1 MKIILLN
8 GSPRQE
14 CTYTAL
20 KIVAEEIEKNGIE
33 VEIINIG
40 KKPISGCIACGSC
53 KSTGKCAIDDGV
65 NEFIEKMKDA
75 DGIIVGTP
83 VHYASASG
91 AVTSF
96 MDRAAFSGGKYLMYK
111 PAAAVASCRRGGAS
125 VSLDQINKY
134 FGILNM
140 PVVSSNYWNMV
151 HGSCGEDVYKDEEG
165 VQTMR
170 ILGKNISWMVKLIEN
185 GNKNGISHPEPETK
199 IMTNYVR

>member
-20 KIVAEEIEKNGIE
+20 KIIAEEIEKNGIE
-33 VEIINIG
+33 TEIINIG

-53 KSTGKCAIDDGV
+53 KTTGKCAIDDGV

-75 DGIIVGTP
+75 DGLIVGTP

-96 MDRAAFSGGKYLMYK
+96 MDRASFSGGKYLMYK

-151 HGSCGEDVYKDEEG
+151 HGSCAEDVLKDEEG

-170 ILGKNISWMVKLIEN
+170 ILGKNMSWIVKLIEN
-185 GNKNGISHPEPETK
+185 GKKDGIIHPEPEQK

>member
-1 MKIILLN
+1 MKVLLLN
-8 GSPRQE
+8 GSPRRE

-20 KIVAEEIEKNGIE
+20 KIVEEEIKKNGIE
-33 VEIINIG
+33 TEILNIG
-40 KKPISGCIACGSC
+40 NKPISGCIACGSC
-53 KSTGKCAIDDGV
+53 KKTGKCAIDDGV
-65 NEFIEKMKDA
+65 NDFIEKMKDA
-75 DGIIVGTP
+75 DGLIVGTP

-151 HGSCGEDVYKDEEG
+151 HGSCGEDIYKDEEG

-170 ILGKNISWMVKLIEN
+170 ILGRNMSWIVKLIEN
-185 GNKNGISHPEPETK
+185 GKANGIMSPEPEIK

>member
-1 MKIILLN
+1 MKVLLLN
-8 GSPRQE
+8 GSPRIE

-20 KIVAEEIEKNGIE
+20 KIIVEEIEKNGIE
-33 VEIINIG
+33 TEIFNIG
-40 KKPISGCIACGSC
+40 KKAISGCIACGNC
-53 KSTGKCAIDDGV
+53 KKTGKCAIDDGV
-65 NEFIEKMKDA
+65 NEFIEKMKNA
-75 DGIIVGTP
+75 DGLIVGTP

-96 MDRAAFSGGKYLMYK
+96 MDRAAYSGGSALMYK

-151 HGSCGEDVYKDEEG
+151 HGSCGDDVYKDEEG

-170 ILGKNISWMVKLIEN
+170 ILGKNMSWILKLIEN
-185 GNKNGISHPEPETK
+185 GKKDGISHPEPETK
-199 IMTNYVR
+199 IMTNYIR